1 MTNANIFLPII
12 LAVAANTF
20 YQIASKGIPQDQNVF
35 MGLIVN
41 YAVALFSCVA
51 LFLFSNNNSVAAEI
65 SKTNWACVLMGLS
78 ITAVEFAFVIIYRLG
93 GEVSTAALIVSILL
107 AVALMIVG
115 IIFYGEN
122 LSAQKIIGA
131 ILCIA
136 GIIVISL

>member
-1 MTNANIFLPII
+1 MTNIFLPII

-20 YQIASKGIPQDQNVF
+20 YQVASKGIPQDQNVF

-41 YAVALFSCVA
+41 YFVALVSCIV
-51 LFLFSNNNSVAAEI
+51 LFLFSNHNSLTDEI
-65 SKTNWACVLMGLS
+65 FKTNWACVLMGLS

-115 IIFYGEN
+115 VFFYDEPMTMK
-122 LSAQKIIGA
+122 KIIGA

-136 GIIVISL
+136 GIIVIST